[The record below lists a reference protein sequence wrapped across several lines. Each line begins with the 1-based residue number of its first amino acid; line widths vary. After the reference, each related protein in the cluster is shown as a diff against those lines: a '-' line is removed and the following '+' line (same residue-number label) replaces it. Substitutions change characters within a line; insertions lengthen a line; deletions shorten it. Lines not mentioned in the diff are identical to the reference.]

1 MNYCTKKCDV
11 IMSIR
16 TVIFDLDGTI
26 TKPFLDF
33 DTIREEMGLA
43 RDAGPILEIME
54 KMSREEQKRTEEIL
68 HRHEANAVE
77 QSCLNEGAE
86 KTLASLRAASI
97 NIGILTRNRR
107 INALAVAVKH
117 KIKFDAVVGRDDGP
131 VKPDGFG
138 VLKLCEH
145 FGMEPREAVVVG
157 DYLYDLLS
165 AKEAGAIAV
174 LLKTNKQSEDFSE
187 YADFTIHTLDEI
199 LPVIEDI
206 NRQS

>member
-1 MNYCTKKCDV
+1 
-11 IMSIR
+11 MSIR

-33 DTIREEMGLA
+33 DTIRKEMGLT
-43 RDAGPILEIME
+43 RDAGPVLEIME
-54 KMSREEQKRTEEIL
+54 KMSHEEQKRTKEIL
-68 HRHEANAVE
+68 HRHEADAVE

-107 INALAVAVKH
+107 INALTVAGKH

-145 FGMEPREAVVVG
+145 FGTEPQEAVVVG

-165 AKEAGAIAV
+165 AKAAGAIAV
-174 LLKTNKQSEDFSE
+174 LLKMNKQKEDFSK
-187 YADFTIHTLDEI
+187 YADFTIHSLDEI
-199 LPVIEDI
+199 LPIIEDI

>member
-1 MNYCTKKCDV
+1 MP
-11 IMSIR
+11 IR

-43 RDAGPILEIME
+43 RDAGPILEIMGT
-54 KMSREEQKRTEEIL
+54 MSHKEQKRTEEIL
-68 HRHEANAVE
+68 HRHEAEAVE
-77 QSCLNEGAE
+77 KSCLNDGAE

-107 INALAVAVKH
+107 INALTVADKH
-117 KIKFDAVVGRDDGP
+117 NIEFDAVVGRDDGP

-145 FGMEPREAVVVG
+145 FGTRPQETLVVG

-165 AKEAGAIAV
+165 AKAAGAIAV
-174 LLKTNKQSEDFSE
+174 LLKTHKQNEDFSK
-187 YADFTIHTLDEI
+187 YSDFTIHSLDEI
-199 LPVIEDI
+199 PSIIEDI

>member
-1 MNYCTKKCDV
+1 
-11 IMSIR
+11 MSIR

-43 RDAGPILEIME
+43 RDAGSILEIME
-54 KMSREEQKRTEEIL
+54 KMPPRQRKETEEIL
-68 HRHEANAVE
+68 HRHEMQAIE
-77 QSCLNEGAE
+77 QSCLNEGVE
-86 KTLASLRAASI
+86 KTLNSLRAASI

-107 INALAVAVKH
+107 INALAVACKH
-117 KIKFDAVVGRDDGP
+117 NIEFDAVVGRDDGP

-145 FGMEPREAVVVG
+145 FGTGPQETLVVG

-165 AKEAGAIAV
+165 AKAAGAIAV
-174 LLKTNKQSEDFSE
+174 LLKTHKQNEDFSK
-187 YADFTIHTLDEI
+187 YSDFTIHSLDETLSI
-199 LPVIEDI
+199 IEDI